1 MNETKIIKTPV
12 YNLNAMKRYQ
22 LKNADKQKEYRKGYN
37 LKRKEKR
44 KKEKLNKINLDEIK
58 DENKDVV
65 KDENKDV
72 VKDENKDVVKD
83 VVKDVIKHEIKDVI
97 NDLIPIKGQIY
108 LIKMCDTN
116 NRTIYKIGRT
126 NNFYERNNSYLFA
139 EILNVIR
146 SDNIAYDESE
156 IIKIFIKN
164 CKLEKGREYFTGE
177 SDEFVL
183 KIVLDYFIN
192 KINQSLE
199 VNKPILT

>member
-1 MNETKIIKTPV
+1 MYNLIKFNNLIILKKMNETIIIKTPV

-22 LKNADKQKEYRKGYN
+22 IKNADKQKEYRKAYN
-37 LKRKEKR
+37 LKKKEKG
-44 KKEKLNKINLDEIK
+44 KIEKLNKINLDEIK
-58 DENKDVV
+58 DENKDLVKDENKDLV

-72 VKDENKDVVKD
+72 
-83 VVKDVIKHEIKDVI
+83 I
-97 NDLIPIKGQIY
+97 NDVIPIKGQIY

-116 NRTIYKIGRT
+116 NRIIYKIGRT

-192 KINQSLE
+192 KINQRLYF
-199 VNKPILT
+199 T